1 MLRLEMKEDTELVIN
16 DNITIKFIR
25 IKAGSCGI
33 GVDAPRDI
41 PVFRGNLQAEREAA
55 REAERQI
62 IPAT

>member
-1 MLRLEMKEDTELVIN
+1 MLRLKMKEDTTLVIN
-16 DNITIKFIR
+16 DNITIKFFD

-41 PVFRGNLQAEREAA
+41 PVFRGNLQAERDAA
-55 REAERQI
+55 REAERRN